1 MLTKILVVSTEQR
14 TVRVDRS
21 YMDLGQC
28 LIYLGALSK
37 HSLRVCCFLFN
48 GPIKYNVSSLF
59 AIPGI
64 VWVCSTIGA
73 RFGPHTIDRL

>member
-21 YMDLGQC
+21 YGSRPVPN
-28 LIYLGALSK
+28 YLGALSK
-37 HSLRVCCFLFN
+37 YSLRVCCFLFN

-59 AIPGI
+59 AFPGI